1 MLASGKCQGKDPT
14 QALKR
19 VAGKTGHETASST
32 LKIREWTSLSRFELL
47 GPDEE
52 GGSEMAKEIGLK
64 HKHDDNAR
72 RGARPRPRPLLPPH
86 RATAMGAD
94 ALRKVATVTLN
105 SSGLTKARFLFLSL
119 FL

>member
-1 MLASGKCQGKDPT
+1 MLASGNCQGKDPT

-32 LKIREWTSLSRFELL
+32 LKIRDWTSLSRFELL
-47 GPDEE
+47 GPSEE

-72 RGARPRPRPLLPPH
+72 RGARPPAHARSFLPTEPRR
-86 RATAMGAD
+86 RAP
-94 ALRKVATVTLN
+94 TL
-105 SSGLTKARFLFLSL
+105 
-119 FL
+119 